1 MGAGLLVKAAAVARV
16 EAGPCGRVVRWI
28 LEAAIAAVA
37 RAVAQA
43 VVAGELQKFRLE
55 QGASR
60 SKQMELA
67 SCPPGRLVVALALVP
82 LGGEEVPE
90 YLLYLTCRRAGDTGG
105 MIL

>member
-1 MGAGLLVKAAAVARV
+1 MRSSRG
-16 EAGPCGRVVRWI
+16 

-55 QGASR
+55 QGESR

-67 SCPPGRLVVALALVP
+67 SCPPGRLVEVSLTRR
-82 LGGEEVPE
+82 GGERVLG
-90 YLLYLTCRRAGDTGG
+90 YLLYLSTCRRHRRDDTRKKCTLLLVRCNIGRYPG
-105 MIL
+105 LLAAR

>member
-1 MGAGLLVKAAAVARV
+1 MRSRRG
-16 EAGPCGRVVRWI
+16 

-90 YLLYLTCRRAGDTGG
+90 YLLYLSTCRRHRRDYTVKGST
-105 MIL
+105 LLLQLWNW